1 MNKSANS
8 VKKALWILRL
18 LKNFTNALKRHYPL
32 MILVALGFG
41 AVSLINFTGAAT
53 GRTVASY
60 NLDEFEVNQ
69 IADRTILAPRSIP
82 ADEMNPVFVEEGEKI
97 IRKGFPITED
107 AYAKLQ
113 KMAESPMYLDYRAF
127 ADLELALVLL
137 TAMWFLLFAFAPF
150 KHKVLLREFIFQV
163 ACFIVVYAAAVFG
176 LQSRSFSSPFTLTI
190 IIPASLFVLIQAVL
204 YGQLSAT
211 FFSFMLSF
219 GVFAASS
226 WQIIPFVFT
235 LSSCLASSAI
245 VRKIARRIDM
255 VIVALV
261 LAFLDAVLI
270 SIIAVIFN
278 EDLSRMPMIIAGVAA
293 NGFLSGILALGLITP
308 VEFMLNTASVFR
320 LMDLSDLNNPVMR
333 KMLITASGTYQHSQM
348 VAQLAESAC
357 RRIGADLLL
366 ARVAAYYHDMGKIDQ
381 SEYFT
386 ENQTDGINKHDGL
399 KPSLSASIIRSHVK
413 KGVEKARQMHF
424 PEQVIDIIA
433 EHHGNSLISYFYEMA
448 KKEDPNVNPAD
459 FSYPGNPPATRE
471 SAVVMLADTVEAACR
486 SLDNPT
492 EERLSAFIQNLIN
505 AKVEHHQLDDCGLT
519 FRDITKIRAEFIKIL
534 VGFYHNRIRYPNQ
547 SEMEKDKTAENA
559 KRDEKEEKDEA
570 ANEVKPRRRS
580 RGRKSAGKSNGE

>member
-1 MNKSANS
+1 MNKTVNS
-8 VKKALWILRL
+8 DKKNISFVEF
-18 LKNFTNALKRHYPL
+18 LKKIAGFLKLHYPVI
-32 MILVALGFG
+32 ILVIVGFS
-41 AVSLINFTGAAT
+41 AASVINFMDITTNRTIAA
-53 GRTVASY
+53 Y
-60 NLDEFEVNQ
+60 NIDEFEVGQ

-97 IRKGFPITED
+97 IRKGFPITEE

-113 KMAESPMYLDYRAF
+113 KMAESPMYIDYRAF
-127 ADLELALVLL
+127 ADAELVLILL
-137 TAMWFLLFAFAPF
+137 TTMWFLLFAFAPF
-150 KHKVLLREFIFQV
+150 NHKFLLREFIFQV
-163 ACFIVVYAAAVFG
+163 LCFIIVYGAAVLG
-176 LQSRSFSSPFTLTI
+176 LKSQIFSSPFNLTVV
-190 IIPASLFVLIQAVL
+190 IPAALFVLIEAIL

-226 WQIIPFVFT
+226 WQIIPFLFT
-235 LSSCLASSAI
+235 LASCLASSAI
-245 VRKIARRIDM
+245 VRKIERRIDM
-255 VIVALV
+255 VLVAII
-261 LAFLDAVLI
+261 LAFLDAVII

-278 EDLSRMPMIIAGVAA
+278 ENLRGMPVVIGGVAA

-308 VEFMLNTASVFR
+308 IEFMLNTASVFR
-320 LMDLSDLNNPVMR
+320 LMDLSDLNNPIMR
-333 KMLITASGTYQHSQM
+333 KMLIAASGTYQHSQM

-357 RRIGADLLL
+357 RRIGADSLL
-366 ARVAAYYHDMGKIDQ
+366 ARVAAYYHDMGKIEQ

-424 PEQVIDIIA
+424 PEQVIDIIG
-433 EHHGNSLISYFYEMA
+433 EHHGNGLIAYFYELA
-448 KKEDPNVNPAD
+448 KKENPNVNPAD
-459 FSYPGNPPATRE
+459 FSYPGNPPITRE

-505 AKVEHHQLDDCGLT
+505 AKIEHHQLDDCGLT
-519 FRDITKIRAEFIKIL
+519 FGDITKIRNEFIKIL

-547 SEMEKDKTAENA
+547 KEMEKDKTGEFTKTAT
-559 KRDEKEEKDEA
+559 DGDIKD
-570 ANEVKPRRRS
+570 
-580 RGRKSAGKSNGE
+580 GKSSKKSKAEKISGKKDGE

>member
-1 MNKSANS
+1 MNKTVNS
-8 VKKALWILRL
+8 DKKNISFVEF
-18 LKNFTNALKRHYPL
+18 LKKIAGFLKLHYPVI
-32 MILVALGFG
+32 ILVIVGFS
-41 AVSLINFTGAAT
+41 AVSVINFMDITTNRTIAA
-53 GRTVASY
+53 Y
-60 NLDEFEVNQ
+60 NIDEFEVGQ

-97 IRKGFPITED
+97 IRKGFPITEE

-113 KMAESPMYLDYRAF
+113 KMAESPMYIDYRAF
-127 ADLELALVLL
+127 ADAELVLILL
-137 TAMWFLLFAFAPF
+137 TTMWFLLFAFAPF
-150 KHKVLLREFIFQV
+150 NHKFLLREFIFQV
-163 ACFIVVYAAAVFG
+163 LCFIIVYGAAVLG
-176 LQSRSFSSPFTLTI
+176 LKSQIFSSPFTLTVV
-190 IIPASLFVLIQAVL
+190 IPAALFVLIEAIL

-226 WQIIPFVFT
+226 WQIIPFLFT
-235 LSSCLASSAI
+235 LASCLASSAI
-245 VRKIARRIDM
+245 VRKIERRIDM
-255 VIVALV
+255 VLVAII
-261 LAFLDAVLI
+261 LAFLDAVII

-278 EDLSRMPMIIAGVAA
+278 ENLRGMPVVIGGVAA

-308 VEFMLNTASVFR
+308 IEFMLNTASVFR
-320 LMDLSDLNNPVMR
+320 LMDLSDLNNPIMR
-333 KMLITASGTYQHSQM
+333 KMLIAASGTYQHSQM

-357 RRIGADLLL
+357 RRIGADSLL
-366 ARVAAYYHDMGKIDQ
+366 ARVAAYYHDMGKIEQ

-424 PEQVIDIIA
+424 PEQVIDIIG
-433 EHHGNSLISYFYEMA
+433 EHHGNSLIAYFYELA
-448 KKEDPNVNPAD
+448 KKENPNVNPAD
-459 FSYPGNPPATRE
+459 FSYPGNPPVTRE

-505 AKVEHHQLDDCGLT
+505 AKIEHHQLDDCGLT
-519 FRDITKIRAEFIKIL
+519 FGDITKIRNEFIKIL

-547 SEMEKDKTAENA
+547 KEMEKDKTGEFTKTAT
-559 KRDEKEEKDEA
+559 DGDIKD
-570 ANEVKPRRRS
+570 
-580 RGRKSAGKSNGE
+580 GKSSKKSKAEKTSGKKDGE

>member
-1 MNKSANS
+1 MNKTVNS
-8 VKKALWILRL
+8 DKKNISFVEF
-18 LKNFTNALKRHYPL
+18 LKKIAGFLKLHYPVI
-32 MILVALGFG
+32 ILVIVGFS
-41 AVSLINFTGAAT
+41 AVSVINFMDITIAA
-53 GRTVASY
+53 Y
-60 NLDEFEVNQ
+60 NIDEFEVGQ

-97 IRKGFPITED
+97 IRKGFPITEE

-113 KMAESPMYLDYRAF
+113 KMAESPMYIDYRAF
-127 ADLELALVLL
+127 ADAELVLILL
-137 TAMWFLLFAFAPF
+137 TTMWFLLFAFAPF
-150 KHKVLLREFIFQV
+150 NHKFLLREFIFQV
-163 ACFIVVYAAAVFG
+163 LCFIIVYGAAVLG
-176 LQSRSFSSPFTLTI
+176 LKSQIFSSPFTLTVV
-190 IIPASLFVLIQAVL
+190 IPAALFVLIEAIL

-226 WQIIPFVFT
+226 WQIIPFLFT
-235 LSSCLASSAI
+235 LASCLASSAI
-245 VRKIARRIDM
+245 VRKIERRIDM
-255 VIVALV
+255 VLVAII
-261 LAFLDAVLI
+261 LAFLDAVII

-278 EDLSRMPMIIAGVAA
+278 ENLRGMPVVIGGVAA

-308 VEFMLNTASVFR
+308 IEFMLNTASVFR
-320 LMDLSDLNNPVMR
+320 LMDLSDLNNPIMR
-333 KMLITASGTYQHSQM
+333 KMLIAASGTYQHSQM

-357 RRIGADLLL
+357 RRIGADSLL
-366 ARVAAYYHDMGKIDQ
+366 ARVAAYYHDMGKIEQ

-424 PEQVIDIIA
+424 PEQVIDIIG
-433 EHHGNSLISYFYEMA
+433 EHHGNSLIAYFYELA
-448 KKEDPNVNPAD
+448 KKENPNVNPAD
-459 FSYPGNPPATRE
+459 FSYPGNPPVTRE

-505 AKVEHHQLDDCGLT
+505 AKIEHHQLDDCGLT
-519 FRDITKIRAEFIKIL
+519 FGDITKIRNEFIKIL

-547 SEMEKDKTAENA
+547 KEMEKDKTGEFTKTAT
-559 KRDEKEEKDEA
+559 DGDIKD
-570 ANEVKPRRRS
+570 
-580 RGRKSAGKSNGE
+580 GKSSKKSKAEKTSGKKDGE

>member
-1 MNKSANS
+1 MNKTVNS
-8 VKKALWILRL
+8 DKKNISFVEF
-18 LKNFTNALKRHYPL
+18 LKKIAGFLKLHYPVI
-32 MILVALGFG
+32 ILVIVGFS
-41 AVSLINFTGAAT
+41 AASVINFMDITTNRTIAA
-53 GRTVASY
+53 Y
-60 NLDEFEVNQ
+60 NIDEFEVGQ

-97 IRKGFPITED
+97 IRKGFPITEE

-113 KMAESPMYLDYRAF
+113 KMAESPMYIDYRAF
-127 ADLELALVLL
+127 ADAELVLILL
-137 TAMWFLLFAFAPF
+137 TTMWFLLFAFAPF
-150 KHKVLLREFIFQV
+150 NHKFLLREFIFQV
-163 ACFIVVYAAAVFG
+163 LCFIIVYGAAVLG
-176 LQSRSFSSPFTLTI
+176 LKSQIFSSPFNLTVV
-190 IIPASLFVLIQAVL
+190 IPAALFVLIEAIL

-226 WQIIPFVFT
+226 WQIIPFLFT
-235 LSSCLASSAI
+235 LASCLASSAI
-245 VRKIARRIDM
+245 VRKIERRIDM
-255 VIVALV
+255 VLVAII
-261 LAFLDAVLI
+261 LAFLDAVII

-278 EDLSRMPMIIAGVAA
+278 ENLRGMPVVIGGVAA

-308 VEFMLNTASVFR
+308 IEFMLNTASVFR
-320 LMDLSDLNNPVMR
+320 LMDLSDLNNPIMR
-333 KMLITASGTYQHSQM
+333 KMLIAASGTYQHSQM

-357 RRIGADLLL
+357 RRIGADSLL
-366 ARVAAYYHDMGKIDQ
+366 ARVAAYYHDMGKIEQ

-424 PEQVIDIIA
+424 PEQVIDIIG
-433 EHHGNSLISYFYEMA
+433 EHHGNGLIAYFYELA
-448 KKEDPNVNPAD
+448 KKENPNVNPAD
-459 FSYPGNPPATRE
+459 FSYPGNPPITRE

-505 AKVEHHQLDDCGLT
+505 AKIEHHQLDDCGLT
-519 FRDITKIRAEFIKIL
+519 FGDITKIRNEFIKIL

-547 SEMEKDKTAENA
+547 KEMEKDKTGEFTKTAT
-559 KRDEKEEKDEA
+559 DGDIKD
-570 ANEVKPRRRS
+570 
-580 RGRKSAGKSNGE
+580 GKSSKKSKAEKTSGKKDGE

>member
-1 MNKSANS
+1 MNKTVNS
-8 VKKALWILRL
+8 DKKNISFVEF
-18 LKNFTNALKRHYPL
+18 LKKIAGFLKLHYPVI
-32 MILVALGFG
+32 ILVIVGFS
-41 AVSLINFTGAAT
+41 AVSVINFMDITTNRTIAA
-53 GRTVASY
+53 Y
-60 NLDEFEVNQ
+60 NIDEFEAGQ

-97 IRKGFPITED
+97 IRKGFPITEE

-113 KMAESPMYLDYRAF
+113 KMAESPMYIDYRAF
-127 ADLELALVLL
+127 ADAELVLILL
-137 TAMWFLLFAFAPF
+137 TTMWFLLFAFAPF
-150 KHKVLLREFIFQV
+150 NHKFLLREFIFQV
-163 ACFIVVYAAAVFG
+163 LCFIIVYGATVVG
-176 LQSRSFSSPFTLTI
+176 LKSQLFSSPFNLTVV
-190 IIPASLFVLIQAVL
+190 IPAALFVLIEAIL

-226 WQIIPFVFT
+226 WQIIPFMFT
-235 LSSCLASSAI
+235 LASCLASSAI
-245 VRKIARRIDM
+245 VRKIERRIDM
-255 VIVALV
+255 VLVAII
-261 LAFLDAVLI
+261 LAFLDAVII

-278 EDLSRMPMIIAGVAA
+278 ENLRGMPVVIGGVAA

-308 VEFMLNTASVFR
+308 IEFMLNTASVFR
-320 LMDLSDLNNPVMR
+320 LMDLSDLNNPIMR
-333 KMLITASGTYQHSQM
+333 KMLIAASGTYQHSQM

-357 RRIGADLLL
+357 RRIGADSLL
-366 ARVAAYYHDMGKIDQ
+366 ARVAAYYHDMGKIEQ

-424 PEQVIDIIA
+424 PEQVIDIIG
-433 EHHGNSLISYFYEMA
+433 EHHGNGLIAYFYELA
-448 KKEDPNVNPAD
+448 KKENPNVNPAD
-459 FSYPGNPPATRE
+459 FSYPGNPPITRE

-492 EERLSAFIQNLIN
+492 EERLSAFIQNLIT
-505 AKVEHHQLDDCGLT
+505 AKIEHHQLDDCGLT
-519 FRDITKIRAEFIKIL
+519 FGDITKIRNEFIKIL

-547 SEMEKDKTAENA
+547 KEMEKDKTGEFKKPTA
-559 KRDEKEEKDEA
+559 DGDIKD
-570 ANEVKPRRRS
+570 
-580 RGRKSAGKSNGE
+580 GKSSKKSKAEKTSGKKDGE

>member
-1 MNKSANS
+1 MNKTVNS
-8 VKKALWILRL
+8 DKKNISFVEF
-18 LKNFTNALKRHYPL
+18 LKKIAGFLKLHYPVI
-32 MILVALGFG
+32 ILVIVGFS
-41 AVSLINFTGAAT
+41 AVSVINFMDITTNRTIAA
-53 GRTVASY
+53 Y
-60 NLDEFEVNQ
+60 NIDEFEVGQ

-97 IRKGFPITED
+97 IRKGFPITEE

-113 KMAESPMYLDYRAF
+113 KMAESPMYIDYRAF
-127 ADLELALVLL
+127 ADAELVLILL
-137 TAMWFLLFAFAPF
+137 TTMWFLLFAFAPF
-150 KHKVLLREFIFQV
+150 NHKFLLREFIFQV
-163 ACFIVVYAAAVFG
+163 LCFIIVYGATVVG
-176 LQSRSFSSPFTLTI
+176 LKSQLFSSPFNLTVV
-190 IIPASLFVLIQAVL
+190 IPAALFVLIEAIL

-226 WQIIPFVFT
+226 WQIIPFLFT
-235 LSSCLASSAI
+235 LASCLASSAI
-245 VRKIARRIDM
+245 VRKIERRIDM
-255 VIVALV
+255 VLVAII
-261 LAFLDAVLI
+261 LAFLDAVII

-278 EDLSRMPMIIAGVAA
+278 ENLRGMPVVIGGVAA

-320 LMDLSDLNNPVMR
+320 LMDLSDLNNPIMR

-357 RRIGADLLL
+357 RRIGADSLL
-366 ARVAAYYHDMGKIDQ
+366 ARVAAYYHDMGKIEQ

-424 PEQVIDIIA
+424 PEQVIDIIG
-433 EHHGNSLISYFYEMA
+433 EHHGNGLIAYFYELA
-448 KKEDPNVNPAD
+448 KKENPNVNPAD
-459 FSYPGNPPATRE
+459 FSYPGNPPITRE

-505 AKVEHHQLDDCGLT
+505 AKIEHHQLDDCGLT
-519 FRDITKIRAEFIKIL
+519 FGDITKIRNEFIKIL

-547 SEMEKDKTAENA
+547 KEMEKIKPVNLQ
-559 KRDEKEEKDEA
+559 KRQRTET
-570 ANEVKPRRRS
+570 
-580 RGRKSAGKSNGE
+580 

>member
-1 MNKSANS
+1 MNKTVNS
-8 VKKALWILRL
+8 DKKNISFVEF
-18 LKNFTNALKRHYPL
+18 LKKIAGFLKLHYPVI
-32 MILVALGFG
+32 ILVIVGFS
-41 AVSLINFTGAAT
+41 AVSVINFMDITIAA
-53 GRTVASY
+53 Y
-60 NLDEFEVNQ
+60 NIDEFEVGQ

-97 IRKGFPITED
+97 IRKGFPITEE

-113 KMAESPMYLDYRAF
+113 KMAESPMYIDYRAF
-127 ADLELALVLL
+127 ADAELVLILL
-137 TAMWFLLFAFAPF
+137 TTMWFLLFAFAPF
-150 KHKVLLREFIFQV
+150 NHKFLLREFIFQV
-163 ACFIVVYAAAVFG
+163 LCFIIVYGAAVLG
-176 LQSRSFSSPFTLTI
+176 LKSQLFSSPFNLTVV
-190 IIPASLFVLIQAVL
+190 IPAALFVLIEAIL

-226 WQIIPFVFT
+226 WQIIPFLFT
-235 LSSCLASSAI
+235 LASCLASSAI
-245 VRKIARRIDM
+245 VRKIERRIDM
-255 VIVALV
+255 VLVAII
-261 LAFLDAVLI
+261 LAFLDAVII

-278 EDLSRMPMIIAGVAA
+278 ENLRGMPVVIGGVAA

-308 VEFMLNTASVFR
+308 IEFMLNTASVFR
-320 LMDLSDLNNPVMR
+320 LMDLSDLNNPIMR
-333 KMLITASGTYQHSQM
+333 KMLIAASGTYQHSQM

-357 RRIGADLLL
+357 RRIGADSLL
-366 ARVAAYYHDMGKIDQ
+366 ARVAAYYHDMGKIEQ

-424 PEQVIDIIA
+424 PEQVIDIIG
-433 EHHGNSLISYFYEMA
+433 EHHGNSLIAYFYELA
-448 KKEDPNVNPAD
+448 KKENPNVNPAD
-459 FSYPGNPPATRE
+459 FSYPGNPPVTRE

-505 AKVEHHQLDDCGLT
+505 AKIEHHQLDDCGLT
-519 FRDITKIRAEFIKIL
+519 FGDITKIRNEFIKIL

-547 SEMEKDKTAENA
+547 KEMEKDKTGEFTKTAT
-559 KRDEKEEKDEA
+559 DGDIKD
-570 ANEVKPRRRS
+570 
-580 RGRKSAGKSNGE
+580 GKSSKKSKAEKTSGKKDGE

>member
-1 MNKSANS
+1 MNKTVNS
-8 VKKALWILRL
+8 DKKNISFVEF
-18 LKNFTNALKRHYPL
+18 LKKIAGFLKLHYPVI
-32 MILVALGFG
+32 ILVIVGFS
-41 AVSLINFTGAAT
+41 AVSVINFMDITTNRTIAA
-53 GRTVASY
+53 Y
-60 NLDEFEVNQ
+60 NIDEFEVGQ

-97 IRKGFPITED
+97 IRKGFPITEE

-113 KMAESPMYLDYRAF
+113 KMAESPMYIDYRAF
-127 ADLELALVLL
+127 ADAELVLILL
-137 TAMWFLLFAFAPF
+137 TTMWFLLFAFAPF
-150 KHKVLLREFIFQV
+150 NHKFLLREFIFQV
-163 ACFIVVYAAAVFG
+163 LCFIIVYGATVVG
-176 LQSRSFSSPFTLTI
+176 LKSQLFSSSFNLTVV
-190 IIPASLFVLIQAVL
+190 IPAALFVLIEAIL

-226 WQIIPFVFT
+226 WQIIPFLFT
-235 LSSCLASSAI
+235 LASCLASSAI
-245 VRKIARRIDM
+245 VRKIERRIDM
-255 VIVALV
+255 VLVAII
-261 LAFLDAVLI
+261 LAFLDAVII

-278 EDLSRMPMIIAGVAA
+278 ENLRGMPVVIGGVAA

-308 VEFMLNTASVFR
+308 IEFMLNTASVFR
-320 LMDLSDLNNPVMR
+320 LMDLSDLNNPIMR
-333 KMLITASGTYQHSQM
+333 KMLIAASGTYQHSQM

-357 RRIGADLLL
+357 RRIGADSLL
-366 ARVAAYYHDMGKIDQ
+366 ARVAAYYHDMGKIEQ

-424 PEQVIDIIA
+424 PEQVIDIIG
-433 EHHGNSLISYFYEMA
+433 EHHGNGLIAYFYELA
-448 KKEDPNVNPAD
+448 KKENPNVNPAD
-459 FSYPGNPPATRE
+459 FSYPGNPPITRE

-505 AKVEHHQLDDCGLT
+505 AKIEHHQLDDCGLT
-519 FRDITKIRAEFIKIL
+519 FGDITKIRNEFIKIL

-547 SEMEKDKTAENA
+547 KEMEKDKTGEFTKPTADGDAKDGKPSKKSKAE
-559 KRDEKEEKDEA
+559 KTSGKKD
-570 ANEVKPRRRS
+570 
-580 RGRKSAGKSNGE
+580 GE

>member
-1 MNKSANS
+1 MNKTVNS
-8 VKKALWILRL
+8 DKKNISFVEF
-18 LKNFTNALKRHYPL
+18 LKKIAGFLKLHYPVI
-32 MILVALGFG
+32 ILVIVGFS
-41 AVSLINFTGAAT
+41 AVSVINFMDITTNRTIAA
-53 GRTVASY
+53 Y
-60 NLDEFEVNQ
+60 NIDEFEVGQ

-97 IRKGFPITED
+97 IRKGFPITEE

-113 KMAESPMYLDYRAF
+113 KMAESPMYIDYRAF
-127 ADLELALVLL
+127 ADAELVLILL
-137 TAMWFLLFAFAPF
+137 TTMWFLLFAFAPF
-150 KHKVLLREFIFQV
+150 NHKFLLREFIFQV
-163 ACFIVVYAAAVFG
+163 LCFIIVYGATVVG
-176 LQSRSFSSPFTLTI
+176 LKSQLFSSPFNLTVV
-190 IIPASLFVLIQAVL
+190 IPAALFVLIEAIL

-226 WQIIPFVFT
+226 WQIIPFLFT
-235 LSSCLASSAI
+235 LASCLASSAI
-245 VRKIARRIDM
+245 VRKIERRIDM
-255 VIVALV
+255 VLVAII
-261 LAFLDAVLI
+261 LAFLDAVII

-278 EDLSRMPMIIAGVAA
+278 ENLRGMPVVIGGVAA

-308 VEFMLNTASVFR
+308 IEFMLNTASVFR
-320 LMDLSDLNNPVMR
+320 LMDLSDLNNPIMR
-333 KMLITASGTYQHSQM
+333 KMLIAASGTYQHSQM

-357 RRIGADLLL
+357 RRIGADSLL
-366 ARVAAYYHDMGKIDQ
+366 ARVAAYYHDMGKIEQ

-424 PEQVIDIIA
+424 PEQVIDIIG
-433 EHHGNSLISYFYEMA
+433 EHHGNGLIAYFYELA
-448 KKEDPNVNPAD
+448 KKENPNVNPAD
-459 FSYPGNPPATRE
+459 FSYPGNPPITRE

-505 AKVEHHQLDDCGLT
+505 AKIEHHQLDDCGLT
-519 FRDITKIRAEFIKIL
+519 FGDITKIRNEFIKIL

-547 SEMEKDKTAENA
+547 KEMEKDKTGEFTKPTA
-559 KRDEKEEKDEA
+559 DGDIKD
-570 ANEVKPRRRS
+570 
-580 RGRKSAGKSNGE
+580 GKSSKKSKAEKTSGKKDGE

>member
-1 MNKSANS
+1 MNKTVNS
-8 VKKALWILRL
+8 DKKNISFVEF
-18 LKNFTNALKRHYPL
+18 LKKIAGFLKLHYPVI
-32 MILVALGFG
+32 ILVIVGFS
-41 AVSLINFTGAAT
+41 AVSVINFMDITTNRTIAA
-53 GRTVASY
+53 Y
-60 NLDEFEVNQ
+60 NIDEFEVGQ

-97 IRKGFPITED
+97 IRKGFPITEE

-113 KMAESPMYLDYRAF
+113 KMAESPMYIDYRAF
-127 ADLELALVLL
+127 ADAELVLILL
-137 TAMWFLLFAFAPF
+137 TTMWFLLFAFAPF
-150 KHKVLLREFIFQV
+150 NHKFLLREFIFQV
-163 ACFIVVYAAAVFG
+163 LCFIIVYGAAVLG
-176 LQSRSFSSPFTLTI
+176 LKSQIFSSPFTLTVV
-190 IIPASLFVLIQAVL
+190 IPAALFVLIEAIL

-226 WQIIPFVFT
+226 WQIIPFLFT
-235 LSSCLASSAI
+235 LASCLASSAI
-245 VRKIARRIDM
+245 VRKIERRIDM
-255 VIVALV
+255 VLVAII
-261 LAFLDAVLI
+261 LAFLDAVII

-278 EDLSRMPMIIAGVAA
+278 ENLRGMPVVIGGVAA

-308 VEFMLNTASVFR
+308 IEFMLNTASVFR
-320 LMDLSDLNNPVMR
+320 LMDLSDLNNPIMR
-333 KMLITASGTYQHSQM
+333 KMLIAASGTYQHSQM

-357 RRIGADLLL
+357 RRIGADSLL
-366 ARVAAYYHDMGKIDQ
+366 ARVAAYYHDMGKIEQ

-424 PEQVIDIIA
+424 PEQVIDIIG
-433 EHHGNSLISYFYEMA
+433 EHHGNGLIAYFYELA
-448 KKEDPNVNPAD
+448 KKENPNVNPAD
-459 FSYPGNPPATRE
+459 FSYPGNPPITRE

-505 AKVEHHQLDDCGLT
+505 AKIEHHQLDDCGLT
-519 FRDITKIRAEFIKIL
+519 FGDITKIRNEFIKIL

-547 SEMEKDKTAENA
+547 KEMEKDKTGEFTKTAT
-559 KRDEKEEKDEA
+559 DGDIKD
-570 ANEVKPRRRS
+570 
-580 RGRKSAGKSNGE
+580 GKSSKKSKAEKTSGKKDGE

>member
-1 MNKSANS
+1 MNKTVNS
-8 VKKALWILRL
+8 DKKNISFVEF
-18 LKNFTNALKRHYPL
+18 LKKIAGFLKLHYPVI
-32 MILVALGFG
+32 ILVIVGFS
-41 AVSLINFTGAAT
+41 AASVINFMDITTNRTIAA
-53 GRTVASY
+53 Y
-60 NLDEFEVNQ
+60 NIDEFEVGQ

-97 IRKGFPITED
+97 IRKGFPITEE

-113 KMAESPMYLDYRAF
+113 KMAESPMYIDYRAF
-127 ADLELALVLL
+127 ADAELVLILL
-137 TAMWFLLFAFAPF
+137 TTMWFLLFAFAPF
-150 KHKVLLREFIFQV
+150 NHKFLLREFIFQV
-163 ACFIVVYAAAVFG
+163 LCFIIVYGAAVLG
-176 LQSRSFSSPFTLTI
+176 LKSQLFSSPFNLTVV
-190 IIPASLFVLIQAVL
+190 IPAALFVLIEAIL

-226 WQIIPFVFT
+226 WQIIPFLFT
-235 LSSCLASSAI
+235 LASCLASSAI
-245 VRKIARRIDM
+245 VRKIERRIDM
-255 VIVALV
+255 VLVAII
-261 LAFLDAVLI
+261 LAFLDAVII

-278 EDLSRMPMIIAGVAA
+278 ENLRGMPVVIGGVAA

-308 VEFMLNTASVFR
+308 IEFMLNTASVFR
-320 LMDLSDLNNPVMR
+320 LMDLSDLNNPIMR
-333 KMLITASGTYQHSQM
+333 KMLIAASGTYQHSQM

-357 RRIGADLLL
+357 RRIGADSLL
-366 ARVAAYYHDMGKIDQ
+366 ARVAAYYHDMGKIEQ

-424 PEQVIDIIA
+424 PEQVIDIIG
-433 EHHGNSLISYFYEMA
+433 EHHGNGLIAYFYELA
-448 KKEDPNVNPAD
+448 KKENPNVNPAD
-459 FSYPGNPPATRE
+459 FSYPGNPPVTRE

-505 AKVEHHQLDDCGLT
+505 AKIEHHQLDDCGLT
-519 FRDITKIRAEFIKIL
+519 FGDITKIRNEFIKIL

-547 SEMEKDKTAENA
+547 KEMEKDKTGEFTKTAT
-559 KRDEKEEKDEA
+559 DGDIKD
-570 ANEVKPRRRS
+570 
-580 RGRKSAGKSNGE
+580 GKSSKKSKAEKTSGKKDGE

>member
-1 MNKSANS
+1 MNKTVNS
-8 VKKALWILRL
+8 DKKNISFVEF
-18 LKNFTNALKRHYPL
+18 LKKIAGFLKLHYPVI
-32 MILVALGFG
+32 ILVIVGFS
-41 AVSLINFTGAAT
+41 AVSVINFMDITTNRTIAA
-53 GRTVASY
+53 Y
-60 NLDEFEVNQ
+60 NIDEFEVGQ

-97 IRKGFPITED
+97 IRKGFPITEE

-113 KMAESPMYLDYRAF
+113 KMAESPMYIDYRAF
-127 ADLELALVLL
+127 ADAELVLILL
-137 TAMWFLLFAFAPF
+137 TTMWFLLFAFAPF
-150 KHKVLLREFIFQV
+150 NHKFLLREFIFQV
-163 ACFIVVYAAAVFG
+163 LCFIIVYGATVVG
-176 LQSRSFSSPFTLTI
+176 LKSQLFSSPFNLTVV
-190 IIPASLFVLIQAVL
+190 IPAALFVLIEAIL

-226 WQIIPFVFT
+226 WQIIPFLFT
-235 LSSCLASSAI
+235 LASCLASSAI
-245 VRKIARRIDM
+245 VRKIERRIDM
-255 VIVALV
+255 VLVAII
-261 LAFLDAVLI
+261 LAFLDAVII

-278 EDLSRMPMIIAGVAA
+278 ENLRGMPVVIGGVAA

-308 VEFMLNTASVFR
+308 IEFMLNTASVFR
-320 LMDLSDLNNPVMR
+320 LMDLSDLNNPIMR
-333 KMLITASGTYQHSQM
+333 KMLIAASGTYQHSQM

-357 RRIGADLLL
+357 RCIGADSLL

-424 PEQVIDIIA
+424 PEQVIDIIG
-433 EHHGNSLISYFYEMA
+433 EHHGNSLIAYFYELA
-448 KKEDPNVNPAD
+448 KKENPNVNPAD
-459 FSYPGNPPATRE
+459 FSYLGNPPVTRE

-505 AKVEHHQLDDCGLT
+505 AKIEHHQLDDCGLT
-519 FRDITKIRAEFIKIL
+519 FGDITKIRNEFIKIL

-547 SEMEKDKTAENA
+547 KEMEKDKTGEFTKTAT
-559 KRDEKEEKDEA
+559 DGDIKD
-570 ANEVKPRRRS
+570 
-580 RGRKSAGKSNGE
+580 GKSSKKSKAEKISGKKDGE

>member
-1 MNKSANS
+1 MKMNKTTSS
-8 VKKALWILRL
+8 VKKTLWILRL
-18 LKNFTNALKRHYPL
+18 LRNCAHSLKRHYPL
-32 MILVALGFG
+32 IILTALGFG
-41 AVSLINFTGAAT
+41 AVSLINFTGTAT

-82 ADEMNPVFVEEGEKI
+82 ADEMNPIFVEEGEKI

-113 KMAESPMYLDYRAF
+113 KMAESPVYLDYRAF
-127 ADLELALVLL
+127 ADAELALILL

-150 KHKVLLREFIFQV
+150 THKVLLREFIFQT
-163 ACFIVVYAAAVFG
+163 ACFIIVYAAAAFG
-176 LQSRSFSSPFTLTI
+176 LQSRAFSSSFGLTV

-204 YGQLSAT
+204 YGQLSAM

-219 GVFAASS
+219 SVFTASS

-235 LSSCLASSAI
+235 LASCLAASAI

-278 EDLSRMPMIIAGVAA
+278 EDVSKMPMIIAGVAA

-357 RRIGADLLL
+357 RCIGADFLL
-366 ARVAAYYHDMGKIDQ
+366 ARVAAYYHDMGKIEQ

-433 EHHGNSLISYFYEMA
+433 EHHGNSLISYFYEAA

-519 FRDITKIRAEFIKIL
+519 FRDITKIRTEFIKIL

-547 SEMEKDKTAENA
+547 SEMEKDKTADDA
-559 KRDEKEEKDEA
+559 KMEAAAGEKEAKT
-570 ANEVKPRRRS
+570 KRRT
-580 RGRKSAGKSNGE
+580 RGKKSAGKGDGE